1 MFRYGLH
8 LLLFLGAFLATQTWI
23 RSEVPEAPKL
33 RLFEQQKD
41 EIDLVFL
48 GSSHVFRQCNPSVF
62 DEERGVQE
70 GEPRSFNMGLRWM
83 GLAEEYYLM
92 QQILETK
99 PEHLR
104 YLIVEGRPFLAGM
117 PGGDR
122 NDFTTRRLEWHDTEI
137 TTLMLTNLRDSDAL
151 EENQWELTRRHAE
164 HWWRRSVNLGLGP
177 EIVEAKLQEDDFTEA
192 EWKDFGPKA
201 DGFYPL
207 SNLIEDPLVQER
219 RKAFNKYRGRLASLV
234 QDMKKADDGGPPD
247 PGQLE
252 MVRRMEALAAEH
264 GVILIWW
271 LDPSLNRVQGW
282 RQLKE
287 MGEIRYLIAHDD
299 PERYPDFYLRKHRFD
314 LFHLNPKGAVLLTQF
329 LAQDFQALPLG
340 DHGS

>member
-1 MFRYGLH
+1 MLRHGLH
-8 LLLFLGAFLATQTWI
+8 LLLFLGAFLATLSWI
-23 RSEVPEAPKL
+23 RSEVPDVPKL

-41 EIDLVFL
+41 EIDLIFL
-48 GSSHVFRQCNPSVF
+48 GSSHVFRQCSPTVF

-70 GEPRSFNMGLRWM
+70 GEPRSFNMGMRWM

-92 QQILETK
+92 QRILAMK
-99 PEHLR
+99 PKELR

-137 TTLMLTNLRDSDAL
+137 TALLLANLRDSDAV
-151 EENQWELTRRHAE
+151 EENQWDLARRHAE

-177 EIVEAKLQEDDFTEA
+177 EILEAKFQDAPFTDE
-192 EWKDFGPKA
+192 EWEDFGPKA

-207 SNLIEDPLVQER
+207 TNKIEDPLVQER
-219 RKAFNKYRGRLASLV
+219 RKTFLKYRGRLSAGVKEMLLE
-234 QDMKKADDGGPPD
+234 DDGGPPD
-247 PGQLE
+247 PGHLAFVQ
-252 MVRRMEALAAEH
+252 RMEALAAEH
-264 GVILIWW
+264 NVTLIWW
-271 LDPSLNRVQGW
+271 LDPGLYRVPGW

-299 PERYPDFYLRKHRFD
+299 PTRYPDFYQRKNRFD
-314 LFHLNPKGAVLLTQF
+314 MTHLNPKGSVLLTQF
-329 LAQDFQALPLG
+329 LAQDFMALPMG
-340 DHGS
+340 TAGS